1 MTIAVCYMCGELK
14 FGAFNSC
21 GKCGGSPKTEDD
33 FALSLA
39 MTDHYF
45 DKPTLEKMG
54 ADLKMESRPTLIPRL
69 ENNSSVSCGI
79 FPGCSASLTASLRSP
94 GGSSGRL

>member
-54 ADLKMESRPTLIPRL
+54 ADLKNGKPPHLDPKTREQLISELRKFSGL
-69 ENNSSVSCGI
+69 FGI
-79 FPGCSASLTASLRSP
+79 PDRKPSKPWWKFW
-94 GGSSGRL
+94 